1 MNAETAQEIAALKKL
16 ATKELRRK
24 YAEVFGDATNA
35 NNKAWLL
42 KRIAW
47 RLQANAEGGLTERAK
62 KRAAELANDADLR
75 LTLPKAAKVATEAL
89 VATAPAP
96 ATRDDRLP
104 PAGAVLVREYR
115 GGKVQVFAAPSRAD
129 DSKPQIAA
137 FWVGF
142 VSESTKKPTPVWK
155 AECWTPVTV
164 DVEAGSEAIGGE
176 GAVVAAVFS
185 GPQPHREDVVQG
197 EDGVAKG
204 SGANGGLAVGRNRL
218 GAGAGNRRRLPRLLR
233 FMRNT

>member
-75 LTLPKAAKVATEAL
+75 LTLSKAAKAATEAL

-96 ATRDDRLP
+96 STRDDRLP
-104 PAGAVLVREYR
+104 PVGTLLVRDYR
-115 GGKVQVFAAPSRAD
+115 GGQVQVTVLADAFEHEGKTYPSLSA
-129 DSKPQIAA
+129 
-137 FWVGF
+137 
-142 VSESTKKPTPVWK
+142 
-155 AECWTPVTV
+155 
-164 DVEAGSEAIGGE
+164 
-176 GAVVAAVFS
+176 
-185 GPQPHREDVVQG
+185 
-197 EDGVAKG
+197 VAKAITG
-204 SGANGGLAVGRNRL
+204 SHVNGFLFFKLNGAKS
-218 GAGAGNRRRLPRLLR
+218 
-233 FMRNT
+233 